1 MMTFVVEDHSPLP
14 AHAQIKEQIKLALLL
29 GRLRPGDTLPS
40 IRDVE
45 RDSSISRN
53 IVRKAY
59 LELQQA
65 GILTLRHG
73 KGVLVEKHLS
83 YAQRDK
89 ITKKCETLSRQTLN
103 RVEKLGLSP
112 SAFARYLYQQARKEE
127 SESPV
132 LTLVDVTAEI
142 ARDRATMISN
152 FWHVNVP
159 GLSIED
165 LAGMKR
171 AEMNKLRRIATNYFR
186 LDEVSRIVRGT
197 DIDVIPL
204 SLSFTP
210 AMLAE
215 FERLPAHSKVVLILD
230 DRDYPSLKLILES
243 YRKVLVR
250 PSAHLDSLPWSKAR
264 DLKRLVRSNTYNKII
279 ISNRVWGKVPEA
291 VKKHPRVTRPQM
303 EIDLASL
310 ESARLRAGVIV

>member
-1 MMTFVVEDHSPLP
+1 MTFIIENHSPLP

-59 LELQQA
+59 LDLQHA

-89 ITKKCETLSRQTLN
+89 IMKKCETLSQRTLQQAA
-103 RVEKLGLSP
+103 RLGLSP
-112 SAFARYLYQQARKEE
+112 SAFARYLYQQARDLEKKTP
-127 SESPV
+127 S
-132 LTLVDVTAEI
+132 LIFVDATKTTAL
-142 ARDRATMISN
+142 DRAAKISN
-152 FWHVNVP
+152 IWHVNIP
-159 GLSIED
+159 GVSIEE
-165 LAGMKR
+165 LAALR
-171 AEMNKLRRIATNYFR
+171 PAELKNTGKILTNYLR
-186 LDEVSRIVRGT
+186 LDEITRVAHGSGV
-197 DIDVIPL
+197 DVIPL
-204 SLSFTP
+204 SLSFTST
-210 AMLAE
+210 MLAE
-215 FERLPAHSKVVLILD
+215 FERLPSKATVVLVLD

-243 YRKVLVR
+243 YRKVLVD
-250 PSAHLDSLPWSKAR
+250 PSVNLVSLPYSKAR
-264 DLKRLVRSNTYNKII
+264 NLNRMIKSGKYHKIV
-279 ISNRVWGKVPEA
+279 ISNRVWDKFPDA
-291 VKKHPRVTRPQM
+291 VKKQSSVTRPQM

-310 ESARLRAGVIV
+310 ESARIRAGVIV